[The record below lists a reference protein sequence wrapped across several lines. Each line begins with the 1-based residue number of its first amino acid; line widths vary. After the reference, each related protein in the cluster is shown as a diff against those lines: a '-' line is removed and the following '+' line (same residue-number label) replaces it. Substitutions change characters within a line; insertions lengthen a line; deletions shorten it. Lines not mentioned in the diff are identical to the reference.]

1 MLFVVSA
8 RYPESARGRVGAWID
23 EARRVSMLAGE
34 LGVTVD
40 TQRLLYC
47 DVHDLM
53 TLRSGLEV
61 LRDGLPIPRPCGPSG
76 VLMMPT
82 SNAFVEALSALVHMK
97 RRPAR

>member
-1 MLFVVSA
+1 MLFLVDGRCA
-8 RYPESARGRVGAWID
+8 ESALGRIGAWAD

-34 LGVTVD
+34 LGVTID

-53 TLRSGLEV
+53 TLRSGLEA
-61 LRDGLPIPRPCGPSG
+61 LRDGRPIPRHCGPSG
-76 VLMMPT
+76 VLTMPT
-82 SNAFVEALSALVHMK
+82 SNAFVEALSALVRMK